1 MEVEETLIIDKER
14 YKNLLN
20 MLNAPDQE
28 NAVVAIQSMENM
40 VFEKNR
46 IQILMLKKNS
56 KVLSSFWKET
66 SPVLYKNI
74 ESTGMDPEKII
85 TYKGLLTLLKEQG
98 RNPKELQFYISIFQ
112 DYLLEEMHALG
123 YNFLEEVE
131 IIVKFKDE

>member
-1 MEVEETLIIDKER
+1 MAETETLIIDKDR

-28 NAVVAIQSMENM
+28 NAIVALQSMEHM
-40 VFEKNR
+40 DFEKNR

-56 KVLSSFWKET
+56 KVLASFWKEQA
-66 SPVLYKNI
+66 PVLYTKI

-98 RNPKELQFYISIFQ
+98 RKPEELQFYVDVFQ

-123 YNFLEEVE
+123 YSFLEKVE
-131 IIVKFKDE
+131 IIVKFKD